1 MPCFDKKLE
10 AQRSDFYQMETNS
23 RDVEMVITP
32 VEIENVMEDLCIQ
45 FNELQEAT
53 IDTLAEFQEK
63 RKVASVKGSGS
74 GGFAYHI
81 LQYSAKELFNIEL
94 DHVIFH
100 HMKYY
105 LLWTFQ
111 HSNLNVNELIC
122 LLGILISRKLQWNIK
137 DK

>member
-10 AQRSDFYQMETNS
+10 AQRSDFYQMETHS

-74 GGFAYHI
+74 GGYANHI

-100 HMKYY
+100 HMK
-105 LLWTFQ
+105 
-111 HSNLNVNELIC
+111 
-122 LLGILISRKLQWNIK
+122 
-137 DK
+137 